1 MRRNYISPEYTNT
14 SIYGTFNMV
23 EEGNFFASK
32 MLDIEDS
39 ILISNQNIIYYQKLT
54 GEQLDLAIESSLP
67 SYVYSS
73 ADSMNSYHI
82 LILDES
88 QLEYQKEN
96 NTKWILNVDIKSILA
111 DYLFAILKRYRT
123 FEGISNQLTK
133 TNDINTSIKEYIDR
147 NVIDRYKFS
156 KLDLYVS
163 YKDLKDQNV
172 LRYVN
177 TWNQNIISDSNLLT
191 KKQTEIKYDYS
202 SAMISF
208 NQEEISSLYNFDYY
222 FTILFQKI

>member
-73 ADSMNSYHI
+73 ADSMNSYHT

-96 NTKWILNVDIKSILA
+96 NTKWILNVDIKSILT

-202 SAMISF
+202 SAVVSF

>member
-1 MRRNYISPEYTNT
+1 MRRNYISPEYINT

-32 MLDIEDS
+32 MLDIEDT

-67 SYVYSS
+67 SYVYST
-73 ADSMNSYHI
+73 ADNMSIYHT
-82 LILDES
+82 LTLDES

-96 NTKWILNVDIKSILA
+96 NTKWVLNVDLKNILA

-123 FEGISNQLTK
+123 FDGISNQLTK
-133 TNDINTSIKEYIDR
+133 TNDINTAIKEYIDR
-147 NVIDRYKFS
+147 NVIDRYKFG

-163 YKDLKDQNV
+163 YKDLKNQNV
-172 LRYVN
+172 LRYIN
-177 TWNQNIISDSNLLT
+177 TWNQNIILDSNLLT
-191 KKQTEIKYDYS
+191 KRQIELKYDYS
-202 SAMISF
+202 TATVTF
-208 NQEEISSLYNFDYY
+208 NQEMSSSLYNFDYY

>member
-54 GEQLDLAIESSLP
+54 GEQLDLAIESSLL
-67 SYVYSS
+67 SYIYSA
-73 ADSMNSYHI
+73 ADSMNLYHT

-96 NTKWILNVDIKSILA
+96 NTKWILNVNIKSILA

-123 FEGISNQLTK
+123 FEGISNQLIK

-156 KLDLYVS
+156 KLDLYIS
-163 YKDLKDQNV
+163 YTDLKNQNV
-172 LRYVN
+172 LRYIN
-177 TWNQNIISDSNLLT
+177 IWNQNIISYSNLLT

-202 SAMISF
+202 SAIISF
-208 NQEEISSLYNFDYY
+208 NQEKISSLYNFDYY

>member
-54 GEQLDLAIESSLP
+54 GEQLDLAIESSLL
-67 SYVYSS
+67 SYIYSA
-73 ADSMNSYHI
+73 ADSMNLYHT

-96 NTKWILNVDIKSILA
+96 NTKWILNVNIKSILA

-123 FEGISNQLTK
+123 FEGISNQLIK

-156 KLDLYVS
+156 KLDLYIS
-163 YKDLKDQNV
+163 YTDLKNQNV
-172 LRYVN
+172 LRYIN
-177 TWNQNIISDSNLLT
+177 IWNQNIISDSNLLT

-202 SAMISF
+202 SAIISF
-208 NQEEISSLYNFDYY
+208 NQEKISSLYNFDYY